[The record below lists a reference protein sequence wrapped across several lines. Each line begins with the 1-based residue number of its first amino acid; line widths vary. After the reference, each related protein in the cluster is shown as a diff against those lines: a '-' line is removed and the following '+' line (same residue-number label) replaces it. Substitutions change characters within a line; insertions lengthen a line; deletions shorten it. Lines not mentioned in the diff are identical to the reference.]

1 MVISIPAT
9 TTNIISNTITIFKFI
24 FKHQSA
30 SLNNI
35 IIIIMAGSAQHSSSS
50 TNVYNE
56 DDKSPGLTAAWTPFC
71 NDKRPVTF
79 KPLTDD
85 KLTAQVL
92 PLSMKCP
99 ICDHIF
105 EDYAEYKDH
114 ENDC

>member
-1 MVISIPAT
+1 
-9 TTNIISNTITIFKFI
+9 
-24 FKHQSA
+24 
-30 SLNNI
+30 
-35 IIIIMAGSAQHSSSS
+35 MAGSAQHSFSS

-56 DDKSPGLTAAWTPFC
+56 DDKTPGLTAAWTPFC

-114 ENDC
+114 ENDCWICVYFWCLKNKWPRKSLVNLFHKGGESTKQIKQNAI

>member
-50 TNVYNE
+50 TNVYN
-56 DDKSPGLTAAWTPFC
+56 
-71 NDKRPVTF
+71 
-79 KPLTDD
+79 
-85 KLTAQVL
+85 
-92 PLSMKCP
+92 
-99 ICDHIF
+99 
-105 EDYAEYKDH
+105 
-114 ENDC
+114 